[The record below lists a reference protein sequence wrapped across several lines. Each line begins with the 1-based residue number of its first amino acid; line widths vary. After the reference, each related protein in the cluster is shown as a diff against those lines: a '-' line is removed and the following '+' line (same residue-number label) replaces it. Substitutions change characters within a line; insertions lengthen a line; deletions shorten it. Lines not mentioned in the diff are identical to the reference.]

1 MGRETGVPVLYDLGS
16 GAFVRTDPGGEP
28 TAAEEM
34 AAGPAV
40 LTMSGDK
47 LLGSV
52 QAGIIL
58 GDGAL
63 LGRIRSSPM
72 MRAARVD
79 KVTLALLEATLLAYL
94 DPESARE
101 RVPVLRLISRAP
113 RAIRQDAERLR
124 ESILARVPSGL
135 DAEIVAGESEAG
147 GGAIGQPPIPTCLL
161 ALASEGMSPD
171 SVATALRASDPPVIV
186 RVKNDRVLVDPRT
199 LFPEEIGIVADAF
212 ARVLASRPAER

>member
-1 MGRETGVPVLYDLGS
+1 
-16 GAFVRTDPGGEP
+16 
-28 TAAEEM
+28 
-34 AAGPAV
+34 
-40 LTMSGDK
+40 
-47 LLGSV
+47 
-52 QAGIIL
+52 
-58 GDGAL
+58 
-63 LGRIRSSPM
+63 
-72 MRAARVD
+72 
-79 KVTLALLEATLLAYL
+79 
-94 DPESARE
+94 
-101 RVPVLRLISRAP
+101 LISRAP

-135 DAEIVAGESEAG
+135 DAEIVDGESEAG